1 MALYVQTNTSSINSQ
16 RMLSRS
22 TNKLTTSY
30 QRLASGLRINS
41 ARDDAAGLQIS
52 NRMTS
57 QINGLTQG
65 NRNAN
70 DGISMCQVTEGALDE
85 VTNMLQR
92 IRTLAIQS
100 ANGTNSSSERT
111 AINEEVEQLKAEIS
125 RVGRDTTFGGNLYV
139 FNAGLA
145 GVDIQLEPVTPG
157 PISYTASD
165 FDPAETHTPQERIRR
180 YSAITIAAKE
190 EVGRKME
197 NARTARNNSLV
208 EAERGNVEQAK
219 QYAMDAEKAAQEAK
233 KALEYAAEFMSNT
246 QEEFNG
252 LIEDIDHMEPPA
264 LQALQ
269 EELPDLQNLVDNA
282 VADYGEAISSC
293 AIARTFADAAAKT
306 PKAASAAAV
315 AGLPNGG
322 TADSAV
328 ADMVAN
334 LVDTPSPNVNY
345 QVGSNAYQ
353 TVGLDMKSLY
363 SLVTI
368 SSAMTVGGNTIAS
381 GTNLANIS
389 VTSYSSSQETI
400 ALVSEFIRKVDSYR
414 AEMGAV
420 QNRLE
425 STISNQENIIE
436 NVSDA
441 RSRIRDVDY
450 ASETAAMTQQS
461 IIQQGSTTI
470 LTQANQKSQIALNLL
485 QG

>member
-16 RMLSRS
+16 RMLARS
-22 TNKLTTSY
+22 TRQLDTSY
-30 QRLASGLRINS
+30 KRLASGLRINS
-41 ARDDAAGLQIS
+41 AKDDAAGLQIS

-125 RVGRDTTFGGNLYV
+125 RIGRDTTFGGNLYIL
-139 FNAGLA
+139 GSDLG
-145 GVDIQLEPVTPG
+145 GVDIRLDPVTPNQRTY
-157 PISYTASD
+157 PIKPNLTNNPIDQIDQQLAWAQLAHTEAVNKQD
-165 FDPAETHTPQERIRR
+165 AAEN
-180 YSAITIAAKE
+180 
-190 EVGRKME
+190 GRDD
-197 NARTARNNSLV
+197 ALRV
-208 EAERGNVEQAK
+208 AK
-219 QYAMDAEKAAQEAK
+219 QGDVEKAKQHAMVAEKAAQEAEEAQK
-233 KALEYAAEFMSNT
+233 KAY
-246 QEEFNG
+246 
-252 LIEDIDHMEPPA
+252 D
-264 LQALQ
+264 
-269 EELPDLQNLVDNA
+269 
-282 VADYGEAISSC
+282 C
-293 AIARTFADAAAKT
+293 AITARRKYEALLENDPNDPNKSTAQDNVKQAEALLTAATAAALNARTYADAAAKA

-322 TADSAV
+322 TADAAV
-328 ADMVAN
+328 AVQVASLADN
-334 LVDTPSPNVNY
+334 TDYNVNY

-353 TVGLDMKSLY
+353 IVGLNMMSLY

-368 SSAMTVGGNTIAS
+368 SSAMTVGGNTVAS
-381 GTNLANIS
+381 GTNLSNIS
-389 VTSYSSSQETI
+389 VQSYSSSQETI
-400 ALVSEFIRKVDSYR
+400 AVVSEFIRKVDSYR

-425 STISNQENIIE
+425 ATISNQENVIE

-450 ASETAAMTQQS
+450 AVETANMTQQS
-461 IIQQGSTTI
+461 IIQQASTTI
-470 LTQANQKSQIALNLL
+470 LTQANQKTQIALNLL